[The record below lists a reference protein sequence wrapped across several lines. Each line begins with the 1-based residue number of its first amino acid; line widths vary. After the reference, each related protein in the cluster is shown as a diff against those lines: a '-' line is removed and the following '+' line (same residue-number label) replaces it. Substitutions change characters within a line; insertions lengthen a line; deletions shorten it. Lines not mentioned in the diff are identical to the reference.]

1 MNSPG
6 PALSSAGPFSCA
18 VASHFPSPL
27 PWRVFLR
34 TEGLHSGLSRDN
46 SKQRNNR
53 RVHEPRVELRHSA
66 LPALSAAGSARTF
79 TRPRARSPS
88 MNEHHLSP
96 LDRLVALAA
105 EAEKILS
112 RGVASHDIRHACA
125 LARGYLE
132 LARQYDEPLNA
143 ADVERLVVRIRTALS
158 EDQAALPAT
167 DASAAPTGTPP

>member
-1 MNSPG
+1 
-6 PALSSAGPFSCA
+6 
-18 VASHFPSPL
+18 
-27 PWRVFLR
+27 
-34 TEGLHSGLSRDN
+34 
-46 SKQRNNR
+46 
-53 RVHEPRVELRHSA
+53 
-66 LPALSAAGSARTF
+66 
-79 TRPRARSPS
+79 